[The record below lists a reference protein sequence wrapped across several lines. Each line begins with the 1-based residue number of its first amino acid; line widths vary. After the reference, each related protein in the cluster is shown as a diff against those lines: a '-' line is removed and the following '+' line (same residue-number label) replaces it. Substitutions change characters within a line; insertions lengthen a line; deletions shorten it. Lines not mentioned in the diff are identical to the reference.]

1 MYHPLHRL
9 SLVFMLPVT
18 VNFVATDSSVVACKR
33 RANSKQPV
41 ILMNKPNTTIY
52 RTSAETSTTTAIIGK
67 SRSLLAMTFV
77 SAALGLVATASVA
90 SSHLPTTATSPGTM
104 TIDLLPG
111 NPDNTIDL
119 ASQRVIPVAI
129 LGSADFDINDLN
141 PRTLKLR
148 AVSQNLVG
156 KSDKSLC
163 RQQDIN
169 EDSYMDL
176 LCDFKTISFHIEPGD
191 IAIVVN
197 AGTYQRQSLSAEG
210 VLRYLVE

>member
-1 MYHPLHRL
+1 
-9 SLVFMLPVT
+9 
-18 VNFVATDSSVVACKR
+18 
-33 RANSKQPV
+33 
-41 ILMNKPNTTIY
+41 
-52 RTSAETSTTTAIIGK
+52 
-67 SRSLLAMTFV
+67 
-77 SAALGLVATASVA
+77 
-90 SSHLPTTATSPGTM
+90 M

-111 NPDNTIDL
+111 NPENTINL
-119 ASQRVIPVAI
+119 VSQRVIPIAI
-129 LGSADFDINDLN
+129 LGSESFDINDLN

-163 RQQDIN
+163 RQLDIN

-176 LCDFKTISFHIEPGD
+176 LCDLKIIGFQVEPGD
-191 IAIVVN
+191 IAVVVK

>member
-1 MYHPLHRL
+1 MYHPLHGP
-9 SLVFMLPVT
+9 SLVFMMPAI
-18 VNFVATDSSVVACKR
+18 VNLVAIDNSVVVCER

-41 ILMNKPNTTIY
+41 ILMKKPNTTII
-52 RTSAETSTTTAIIGK
+52 TTSTTAAMFGK
-67 SRSLLAMTFV
+67 SRSLLAMRFLG
-77 SAALGLVATASVA
+77 AALGLVATASVA
-90 SSHLPTTATSPGTM
+90 SSHLPTTAASPGTM

-119 ASQRVIPVAI
+119 AYQRVIPVAI

-163 RQQDIN
+163 QQQDIN
-169 EDSYMDL
+169 EDSFMDL
-176 LCDFKTISFHIEPGD
+176 LCDFKTIGFHVEPGD
-191 IAIVVN
+191 IAIVIS
-197 AGTYQRQSLSAEG
+197 AGTYQRQSLHAEG
-210 VLRYLVE
+210 ILRYLVE

>member
-1 MYHPLHRL
+1 MKK
-9 SLVFMLPVT
+9 T
-18 VNFVATDSSVVACKR
+18 
-33 RANSKQPV
+33 
-41 ILMNKPNTTIY
+41 NTTIN
-52 RTSAETSTTTAIIGK
+52 RISITTAIIGK
-67 SRSLLAMTFV
+67 SRSLIAMTFL
-77 SAALGLVATASVA
+77 SAALGLVTTASVA
-90 SSHLPTTATSPGTM
+90 RSHLPTTATSPGTV

-119 ASQRVIPVAI
+119 ASHRVIPIAI

-169 EDSYMDL
+169 EDSFMDL
-176 LCDFKTISFHIEPGD
+176 LCDFKTIGFHIEPGD
-191 IAIVVN
+191 IAIVVK

-210 VLRYLVE
+210 VLRYVVE

>member
-1 MYHPLHRL
+1 MKK
-9 SLVFMLPVT
+9 T
-18 VNFVATDSSVVACKR
+18 
-33 RANSKQPV
+33 
-41 ILMNKPNTTIY
+41 NTTINGI
-52 RTSAETSTTTAIIGK
+52 SITTAIIGK
-67 SRSLLAMTFV
+67 YRSLIAVTFLI
-77 SAALGLVATASVA
+77 AALGLVTTASVA
-90 SSHLPTTATSPGTM
+90 NSHLPTTATSPGTM

-119 ASQRVIPVAI
+119 GSQRVIPIAI
-129 LGSADFDINDLN
+129 LGSAGFDINDLN

-169 EDSYMDL
+169 EDSFMDL
-176 LCDFKTISFHIEPGD
+176 LCDFKIIGFHIEPGD

-210 VLRYLVE
+210 VLKYRGE

>member
-1 MYHPLHRL
+1 
-9 SLVFMLPVT
+9 
-18 VNFVATDSSVVACKR
+18 
-33 RANSKQPV
+33 
-41 ILMNKPNTTIY
+41 
-52 RTSAETSTTTAIIGK
+52 
-67 SRSLLAMTFV
+67 
-77 SAALGLVATASVA
+77 
-90 SSHLPTTATSPGTM
+90 M

-119 ASQRVIPVAI
+119 ASQRVIPIAI
-129 LGSADFDINDLN
+129 LGSAGFDINDLN

-163 RQQDIN
+163 NQQDIN
-169 EDSYMDL
+169 EDSFMDL
-176 LCDFKTISFHIEPGD
+176 LCDFKTIGFHVEPGD

-210 VLRYLVE
+210 VLRYRVE

>member
-1 MYHPLHRL
+1 
-9 SLVFMLPVT
+9 
-18 VNFVATDSSVVACKR
+18 
-33 RANSKQPV
+33 
-41 ILMNKPNTTIY
+41 
-52 RTSAETSTTTAIIGK
+52 
-67 SRSLLAMTFV
+67 
-77 SAALGLVATASVA
+77 
-90 SSHLPTTATSPGTM
+90 M

-119 ASQRVIPVAI
+119 ASQRVIPIAI

-169 EDSYMDL
+169 GDSYMDL
-176 LCDFKTISFHIEPGD
+176 LCDFKTIGFHIEPGD

-210 VLRYLVE
+210 VLRYVVE

>member
-1 MYHPLHRL
+1 
-9 SLVFMLPVT
+9 
-18 VNFVATDSSVVACKR
+18 
-33 RANSKQPV
+33 
-41 ILMNKPNTTIY
+41 
-52 RTSAETSTTTAIIGK
+52 
-67 SRSLLAMTFV
+67 
-77 SAALGLVATASVA
+77 
-90 SSHLPTTATSPGTM
+90 M

-163 RQQDIN
+163 HQQDIN
-169 EDSYMDL
+169 EDTFMDL
-176 LCDFKTISFHIEPGD
+176 LCDFKIIGFHITPGD
-191 IAIVVN
+191 IDIVVN
-197 AGTYQRQSLSAEG
+197 AGTYQRQSLHAKG